1 MSSGQNPMPSYDR
14 MVWVGTLDTHTHT
27 KPPSSS
33 PSKVPASS
41 NRMEFDAKE
50 IGFTLKADEQTLRK
64 IDQVH
69 EATLKAAQAVKK
81 FVWR

>member
-1 MSSGQNPMPSYDR
+1 
-14 MVWVGTLDTHTHT
+14 
-27 KPPSSS
+27 
-33 PSKVPASS
+33 
-41 NRMEFDAKE
+41 MEFDAKE